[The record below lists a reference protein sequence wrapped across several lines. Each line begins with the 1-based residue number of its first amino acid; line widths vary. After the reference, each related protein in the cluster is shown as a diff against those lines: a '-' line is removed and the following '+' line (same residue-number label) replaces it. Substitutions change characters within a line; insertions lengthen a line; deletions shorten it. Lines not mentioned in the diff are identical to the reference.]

1 MIHGDFN
8 ETNILVDDSEKEV
21 CGILDFGNYLI
32 LFLFYA
38 LNLHEILTI
47 KEIQVIRIMSLKLQ
61 FVFYT

>member
-32 LFLFYA
+32 LFLFYP

-47 KEIQVIRIMSLKLQ
+47 KEIQVIRIMSLKSQ
-61 FVFYT
+61 FVLYT

>member
-8 ETNILVDDSEKEV
+8 ETNILVDDSDKEV
-21 CGILDFGNYLI
+21 CGILDFGNYLN

-61 FVFYT
+61 FVLYT

>member
-32 LFLFYA
+32 LFLFYP

-61 FVFYT
+61 FVLYT